1 MEIEDHYN
9 ISKEITEIEESP
21 ECAYNKIKNKQFISP
36 VICVCGQGG
45 AGKSTLLNAL
55 LRSNYFQDKLCAILT
70 CDPASPNGGSIQGD
84 IFRMHELL
92 ENNNFFIRALPLR
105 NTYFSVPPYIV
116 EIISYLET
124 KYFNYIFV
132 ETQGIAQGNY
142 DAYYISDIL
151 IYVVDPSTGDDLQLI
166 KRGIHKFADIIF
178 VNKGDIQKPREID
191 VENTVIVY
199 GSAINKKGIDECL
212 SSLLKVIEER
222 KNGLNAKRKEKRLK
236 WYELVLREAFYQF
249 FIRVNEY
256 DFNEYLLNVPYS
268 YAIRQ
273 AKAIVYN
280 SG

>member
-236 WYELVLREAFYQF
+236 WYELVLREAFCQF
-249 FIRVNEY
+249 FKRVNE
-256 DFNEYLLNVPYS
+256 DDVNEYLLNVPYS

-280 SG
+280 SR

>member
-280 SG
+280 SR